1 MAHYQVILAYDGTD
15 FAGYQRQKSARTV
28 QGEVEAALKRLGWA
42 GLAILSAGRTDTGVH
57 ASGQVIAFDLDWR
70 HAAGELKQALNATL
84 PQDISA
90 REVREREPGFHPRYD
105 ARERCYRYTIVCQ
118 EERNPLV
125 ERFAWR
131 VWPGLQ
137 AECLQAAA
145 NRLVGTHDF
154 AAFGSPP
161 RPESSTIRTITAAEW
176 QSEGDVLKFVVKANA
191 FLYHMVRRLVYA
203 QVLVGQGKLS
213 LNDLQ
218 QGIDAQKALPPGLA
232 PAQGLE
238 LAGVFYEDQLTS
250 GDDKRGQDIRP

>member
-15 FAGYQRQKSARTV
+15 FAGYQRQKRARTV
-28 QGEVEAALKRLGWA
+28 QGEVEAALVKIGWR
-42 GLAILSAGRTDTGVH
+42 GTSILSAGRTDTGVH
-57 ASGQVIAFDLDWR
+57 ASGQVIAFDLDWK
-70 HAAGELKQALNATL
+70 HPTPELMQALNASL
-84 PQDISA
+84 PADISA
-90 REVREREPGFHPRYD
+90 RDVCERENGFHPRYD
-105 ARERCYRYTIVCQ
+105 ARQRCYRYTILCQ
-118 EERNPLV
+118 ESRNPLV

-137 AECLQAAA
+137 AEGLQAAA
-145 NRLVGTHDF
+145 RCLIGTHDF
-154 AAFGSPP
+154 SAFGSPP
-161 RPESSTIRTITAAEW
+161 RPESSTVRTITTAEW

-203 QVLVGQGKLS
+203 QVLVGQGKL
-213 LNDLQ
+213 LLEDLK
-218 QGIDAQKALPPGLA
+218 QGIDAVKALPPGLA